1 MSILFNTRALSIKTC
16 FKSRRATFASW
27 GKFSSH
33 DLLRSNLKRAF
44 QCACSDSLAF
54 SYWFEP
60 CYCYSTCCHTV
71 VLKIILLVFLVLLW
85 NKRSFLGPRGDTT
98 PQRPKAE
105 GRSPAARPSDYKKCC
120 KQLILNIYDHCRLDK
135 AAFFCLLLFPVVQ
148 LLSKVWTF
156 SWPLGIALFL
166 CDVRRN
172 MYRTSSEQSNTYI
185 SFHIRWFT
193 KFSKSPVPLV
203 LQSVAAWT
211 TVAVNSKASSKVL
224 PIAWIWNVS

>member
-1 MSILFNTRALSIKTC
+1 MDAHASTSKLKKKHFSCVLAYSTLVNSCQSSSAPRCLFYLTRARCSIITW

-135 AAFFCLLLFPVVQ
+135 AAFLPAP
-148 LLSKVWTF
+148 LSSRSVTKQGLDILMT
-156 SWPLGIALFL
+156 S
-166 CDVRRN
+166 R
-172 MYRTSSEQSNTYI
+172 YRSVSL
-185 SFHIRWFT
+185 WC
-193 KFSKSPVPLV
+193 SP
-203 LQSVAAWT
+203 
-211 TVAVNSKASSKVL
+211 
-224 PIAWIWNVS
+224 